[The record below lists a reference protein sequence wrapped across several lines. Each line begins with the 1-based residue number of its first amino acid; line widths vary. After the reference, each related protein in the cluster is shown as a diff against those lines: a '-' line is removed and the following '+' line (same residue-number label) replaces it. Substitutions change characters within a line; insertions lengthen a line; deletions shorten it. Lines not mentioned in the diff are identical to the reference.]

1 MEYNNR
7 IATYYNIPFPTD
19 ENTTGFQSVDSIKLG
34 RHGLHTHPYL
44 LASHSY
50 AEESSPIHRGVFVSR
65 KILGRILRPPK
76 EAVSFRNADFD
87 PNWTMRE
94 KVTAL
99 TKPANCMSCHDLI
112 NATGFTLEGFDATGK
127 TRTKI
132 SGKSLD
138 LQVDY
143 LDKEGNEL
151 KLEGPQ
157 ALLKQALDSSNSA
170 KNFVEELCK
179 HLVKQPIQSYSNL
192 NVNELSQMLSTNEL
206 KLSQLYLKVAMR
218 AASEGFVYQP

>member
-1 MEYNNR
+1 
-7 IATYYNIPFPTD
+7 
-19 ENTTGFQSVDSIKLG
+19 
-34 RHGLHTHPYL
+34 
-44 LASHSY
+44 
-50 AEESSPIHRGVFVSR
+50 
-65 KILGRILRPPK
+65 
-76 EAVSFRNADFD
+76 
-87 PNWTMRE
+87 MRE

-138 LQVDY
+138 LQVNY

-151 KLEGPQ
+151 KWEGPQ
-157 ALLKQALDSSNSA
+157 ALLKQALNSSKSTQ
-170 KNFVEELCK
+170 NFVEELAK

-192 NVNELSQMLSTNEL
+192 KLNELSKMLYSKEF
-206 KLSQLYLKVAMR
+206 KLSQLYLKIAMQ